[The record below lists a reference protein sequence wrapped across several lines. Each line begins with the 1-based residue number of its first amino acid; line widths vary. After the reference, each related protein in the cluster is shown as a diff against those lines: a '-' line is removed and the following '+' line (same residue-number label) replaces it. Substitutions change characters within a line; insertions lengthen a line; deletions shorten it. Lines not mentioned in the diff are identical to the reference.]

1 MREEVKN
8 LQSNVT
14 VLFEVKKKKKKRKS
28 KIVLKQ
34 NTEE

>member
-14 VLFEVKKKKKKRKS
+14 VLFEVKKKKRKRKS

>member
-14 VLFEVKKKKKKRKS
+14 VLFEVKKKKKESENQK
-28 KIVLKQ
+28 LF
-34 NTEE
+34 